1 MVQKVPQ
8 SGISGNSSFRN
19 LMING
24 DMNIA
29 QRATSV
35 TGVTQDG
42 GYLVVDR
49 FRINGG
55 ATTAGRF
62 TLSQHADG
70 PSVSGLTKCLKF
82 DCTTADTSIAA
93 GELMQLH
100 YRFEGQHLQDLYKG
114 TAGAK
119 KITLSFYVKGNAT
132 AKYTASFY
140 DNDNSRLIGQTFDV
154 TTSWTRVVLTYN
166 ADTTGT
172 LDNDNNNSMALY
184 ISLHGGSN
192 YTSGTFSENTWEAYS
207 STKFIG
213 DSTTSFFDSTDR
225 EFFITGVQLEVGD
238 QASDFEQVPFD
249 VQLHRCRRYFQM
261 FSNTDADTAYDN
273 EGLFTGTLYT
283 ASAIYG
289 HFQLNPNMRTTPS
302 LYEVNGTN
310 YYVAY
315 TNNSNDTFDDLNINA
330 NGSSA
335 QNIEVYS
342 GTGDGLS
349 LGSGGQSAWVR
360 THNNATRLGVDA
372 EL

>member
-1 MVQKVPQ
+1 MSQTKVEAPFVE
-8 SGISGNSSFRN
+8 NNVLFRN
-19 LMING
+19 KFING

-42 GYLVVDR
+42 GHLVVDR

-207 STKFIG
+207 STRFIG

-249 VQLHRCRRYFQM
+249 VQLARCKRYYEKIQYEGQVATM
-261 FSNTDADTAYDN
+261 AATSTSAAYARIECEVEKRADPTVTLPTAGNSTN
-273 EGLFTGTLYT
+273 EISVLTAAGSYPGTIGSHAVGNPTPLGFRLQASSYGNLEAGGGLMLY
-283 ASAIYG
+283 
-289 HFQLNPNMRTTPS
+289 
-302 LYEVNGTN
+302 VNGT
-310 YYVAY
+310 V
-315 TNNSNDTFDDLNINA
+315 
-330 NGSSA
+330 
-335 QNIEVYS
+335 NIEF
-342 GTGDGLS
+342 
-349 LGSGGQSAWVR
+349 
-360 THNNATRLGVDA
+360 DA